1 MNSIKEKLLNSFIF
15 KIVGII
21 ILVQVLVLI
30 LLGIYNINYFSH
42 QIEKRFVSQIKVPG
56 KLLLNNALRYSSVD
70 DAEIMKQFIGEDIEE
85 ALLVGTDRR
94 VYYSLNSLYRDKHLS
109 DISDLEYIEVLGE
122 EIKETK
128 IARTTEGQNKSLVC
142 ITPIF
147 SSGDKFLGY
156 FYLKAG
162 IQKIENEKKVVFI
175 IFIVGSI
182 IALVVLVLI
191 GIFFSNKFE
200 KRIKYLIGLLKNI
213 SEGGGDLTKRIEMS
227 SKDEL
232 GEIAY
237 YYNIFAEKL
246 GIIISKVQNMVKEL
260 VTAFNQLSVTT
271 EEISTNTKSQSTQI
285 DSITSTIQQLA
296 DNLEGT
302 MENTE
307 NMVKQAEISSEI
319 AEKGQDINKTLKESI
334 VRVQQSENEFEVN
347 IQELQK
353 SSETITQIVEVIS
366 DISVQTNLL
375 SLNAA
380 IQAIK
385 AGEEGKGFSVVVD
398 EVRNLSEQTKRFT
411 NEISDIVQTIWSKM
425 KHVVDTVDENV
436 KMINKVTDQADN
448 ASKKNEEIN
457 ETSQK
462 TLELVEYTNKLY
474 RKQTDSIN
482 KIHNSITAIN
492 NASTE
497 NTQSIREVT
506 ATITILNESVE
517 ELNDLVGRFI
527 VSDEDTK

>member
-21 ILVQVLVLI
+21 ILVQVIVLI
-30 LLGIYNINYFSH
+30 LLGMYNINYFSNR
-42 QIEKRFVSQIKVPG
+42 IEKRFVSQIKVPG
-56 KLLLNNALRYSSVD
+56 KLFLNNALRYSSVD
-70 DAEIMKQFIGEDIEE
+70 DPEIMKQFIGEDIEE

-94 VYYSLNSLYRDKHLS
+94 VYYSLNPAYRDKDLT
-109 DISDLEYIEVLGE
+109 DISNLEYIEVLGE
-122 EIKETK
+122 DIKETK
-128 IARTTEGQNKSLVC
+128 IGRTTEGKDKSLVC

-162 IQKIENEKKVVFI
+162 IQAIENEKKVVII

-182 IALVVLVLI
+182 IALIVLILI
-191 GIFFSNKFE
+191 GIFFSNRFE
-200 KRIKYLIGLLKNI
+200 RRIKYLINLLKDI
-213 SEGGGDLTKRIEMS
+213 SEGGGDLTKRIEIS

-246 GIIISKVQNMVKEL
+246 GLIISKVQNMVREL

-271 EEISTNTKSQSTQI
+271 AEISTNTKNQSIQI
-285 DSITSTIQQLA
+285 DSITSTIKQLA

-319 AEKGQDINKTLKESI
+319 AGKGKDINQKLKESI
-334 VRVQQSENEFEVN
+334 ITVQKKENEFEDN

-353 SSETITQIVEVIS
+353 SSKTITQIVEVIS

-375 SLNAA
+375 ALNAA

-385 AGEEGKGFSVVVD
+385 AGEQGKGFSVVVD
-398 EVRNLSEQTKRFT
+398 EVRNLSEQTRRFT
-411 NEISDIVQTIWSKM
+411 NEISDIAQTIWSKM
-425 KHVVDTVDENV
+425 QHVVSAVDENV
-436 KMINKVTDQADN
+436 SMINEVTGQADN

-462 TLELVEYTNKLY
+462 TLEIVEYTNQLY
-474 RKQTDSIN
+474 RKQTESIN
-482 KIHNSITAIN
+482 KIRNSITTIN

-506 ATITILNESVE
+506 TTINDLNESVE
-517 ELNDLVGRFI
+517 DLNNLVDRFI
-527 VSDEDTK
+527 VSDKNTT